1 MNFFAVSNSKPALGS
16 LYFIGLENLAGLGVP
31 GHTLEEQNAKY
42 FPLDFT
48 VLGLLL

>member
-16 LYFIGLENLAGLGVP
+16 LSFIGLENLADSGIP
-31 GHTLEEQNAKY
+31 GRILEEQNTKY

-48 VLGLLL
+48 DSGL